1 MVFRYNESDSK
12 LKNIIDYKD
21 YFIRATEYAA
31 VACAQLRGCKDKN
44 KADQAAV
51 NAMRTVLMGSPINS
65 RVAIGE
71 GEIDEAPMLY
81 IGEKLG
87 SNIGSSDVMSIDIAV
102 DPLECTK
109 NCANNSPNA
118 MTVMA
123 LSEQGN
129 LFRAPDTYMNK
140 LVANKSYRDI
150 VSLDFTIAKN
160 INNMSKKT
168 GRPSHEFKAIV
179 LDRPR
184 NQYIIDE
191 LTRLDVKIEMIS
203 DGDIAAS
210 LKVASGESDIYMGI
224 GSAPEGVIGATAVK
238 GLEGFF
244 DGRLYF
250 HSDEAKKRAM
260 SMSPDL
266 IDKTIGID
274 RLCSSDNSMFIAT
287 GVCDGW
293 IPGVLIDGDVAVTSS
308 LLIDVKAKK
317 IIKISNSYSIAKVN
331 KFISKGV

>member
-1 MVFRYNESDSK
+1 
-12 LKNIIDYKD
+12 LKNIIDYKN
-21 YFIRATEYAA
+21 YFVKATEYAA
-31 VACAQLRGCKDKN
+31 VACAQLRGCKNKN
-44 KADQAAV
+44 KADEAAV
-51 NAMRTVLMGSPINS
+51 NAMRTTLMDSPINS
-65 RVAIGE
+65 RVVIGE

-87 SNIGSSDVMSIDIAV
+87 NSIDSLDVMAIDIAV

-109 NCANNSPNA
+109 NCANNNPNA

-129 LFRAPDTYMNK
+129 LFHAPDTYMNK
-140 LVANKSYRDI
+140 LVANKLYKDV
-150 VSLDFTIAKN
+150 VSLDFTIEKN

-168 GRPSHEFKAIV
+168 GKSSHEFKAIV

-184 NQYIIDE
+184 NQYIVDE
-191 LTRLDVKIEMIS
+191 LTRLNLNIEMIS

-210 LKVASGESDIYMGI
+210 LKVASGKSDIYMGI

-244 DGRLYF
+244 DGQLHF
-250 HSDEAKKRAM
+250 HSDEAKKRAID
-260 SMSPDL
+260 MSPHL
-266 IDKTIGID
+266 VDKTINID
-274 RLCSSDNSMFIAT
+274 KLCSSDNSMFIAT

-293 IPGVLIDGDVAVTSS
+293 IPGVVIDGDIALTSS

-317 IIKISNSYSIAKVN
+317 AIKISNSYSIARVN
-331 KFISKGV
+331 KFILKGV

>member
-1 MVFRYNESDSK
+1 M
-12 LKNIIDYKD
+12 KNIIDYKN
-21 YFIRATEYAA
+21 YFVKATEYAA
-31 VACAQLRGCKDKN
+31 VACAQLRGCKNKN
-44 KADQAAV
+44 KADEAAV
-51 NAMRTVLMGSPINS
+51 NAMRTTLMDSPINS
-65 RVAIGE
+65 RVVIGE

-87 SNIGSSDVMSIDIAV
+87 NSIDSLDVMAIDIAV

-109 NCANNSPNA
+109 NCANNNPNA

-129 LFRAPDTYMNK
+129 LFHAPDTYMNK
-140 LVANKSYRDI
+140 LVANKLYKDV
-150 VSLDFTIAKN
+150 VSLDFTIEKN

-168 GRPSHEFKAIV
+168 GKSSHEFKAIV

-184 NQYIIDE
+184 NQYIVDE
-191 LTRLDVKIEMIS
+191 LTRLNLNIEMIS

-210 LKVASGESDIYMGI
+210 LKVASGKSDIYMGI

-244 DGRLYF
+244 DGQLHF
-250 HSDEAKKRAM
+250 HSDEAKKRAID
-260 SMSPDL
+260 MSPHL
-266 IDKTIGID
+266 VDKTINID
-274 RLCSSDNSMFIAT
+274 KLCSSDNSMFIAT

-293 IPGVLIDGDVAVTSS
+293 IPGVVIDGDIALTSS

-317 IIKISNSYSIAKVN
+317 AIKISNSYSIARVN
-331 KFISKGV
+331 KFILKGV

>member
-1 MVFRYNESDSK
+1 M
-12 LKNIIDYKD
+12 KNIIDYKD
-21 YFIRATEYAA
+21 YFVKATEYAA
-31 VACAQLRGCKDKN
+31 VACAQLRGCQDKN

-51 NAMRTVLMGSPINS
+51 NAMRNILMNAPIDA

-87 SNIGSSDVMSIDIAV
+87 NSIDQQNVIPIDIAV
-102 DPLECTK
+102 DPLECTN
-109 NCANNSPNA
+109 NCANDAPNA

-123 LSEQGN
+123 LSQRGD
-129 LFRAPDTYMNK
+129 LFCAPDTYMNK
-140 LVANKSYRDI
+140 LVTNELYKDV
-150 VSLDFTIAKN
+150 VSLDFSIKEN
-160 INNMSKKT
+160 IDNMSNET
-168 GRPSHEFKAIV
+168 GKAINRFKAIV

-191 LTRLDVKIEMIS
+191 LNELNVNIEMIS

-210 LKVASGESDIYMGI
+210 LKVASGQADIYMGI
-224 GSAPEGVIGATAVK
+224 GSAPEGVIAATAVK
-238 GLEGFF
+238 GLNGFF
-244 DGRLYF
+244 DGQLYF

-260 SMSPDL
+260 EMSKYP
-266 IDKTIGID
+266 IDKKID
-274 RLCSSDNSMFIAT
+274 INKLCSSDNSMFIAT

-293 IPGVLIDGDVAVTSS
+293 IPGVVIKGDKALTSS

-317 IIKISNSYSIAKVN
+317 ITKISNSCSINEVN
-331 KFISKGV
+331 KNILKGVS